1 MSESDIIFNR
11 KKVKYA
17 SLNELLPVTSLAN
30 KDEINVII
38 DSRSLFDFFYIDFY
52 KNMIPNLISSSNEVL
67 ASFYNYIAHYNN
79 FFNNLG
85 IYKINYFIIY
95 NSKEDEIRNSYDP
108 EFWDKKNSKGTK
120 LSFITFLLN
129 KAKEIS
135 KYFRNISVIDGQ
147 GIDNHFIPAVLCFKK
162 AINTN
167 KFTFIIS
174 EDEFFVQYSLLFK
187 NFYNIRA
194 STSDG
199 KIIKKNEFFKYVY
212 ERSSYKLKPNQE
224 IPEDDSLISMFLA
237 VSGYEDLESIGKYK
251 RKKTIDAFE
260 KVKCNHEEFF
270 NLFSEEEK
278 EEILDRLE
286 YMDIM
291 NVANKISEDHAISI
305 VAQINKN
312 DKLYRTALNNL
323 NSTHF
328 NGKINLNWLV

>member
-1 MSESDIIFNR
+1 MSNSDLIFNR
-11 KKVKYA
+11 KKVKYVN
-17 SLNELLPVTSLAN
+17 LNELLPVTSLSN

-52 KNMIPNLISSSNEVL
+52 KNMIPDFISSSNEVL

-79 FFNNLG
+79 FLNNLG
-85 IYKINYFIIY
+85 IYKINYFVIY
-95 NSKEDEIRNSYDP
+95 NSKEDEIRNDYDP

-120 LSFITFLLN
+120 IAFINFLLN

-135 KYFRNISVIDGQ
+135 KYFRNISIIDGQ
-147 GIDNHFIPAVLCFKK
+147 GIDNHFIPAVLCSKK
-162 AINTN
+162 AVNTN

-212 ERSSYKLKPNQE
+212 DRSSYKLKPNQE
-224 IPEDDSLISMFLA
+224 IPEDDSLIAMFLA
-237 VSGYEDLESIGKYK
+237 VSGYEDLPPIGKYK
-251 RKKTIDAFE
+251 RKKTIDSFE
-260 KVKCNHEEFF
+260 KVKCNQEEFL
-270 NLFSEEEK
+270 NLFSEEEQ
-278 EEILDRLE
+278 EEILNRLM

-291 NVANKISEDHAISI
+291 NVMDKISEDHAINI
-305 VAQINKN
+305 VSQINKN
-312 DKLYRTALNNL
+312 DKLYRGVLNTL

-328 NGKINLNWLV
+328 NVKINLNWLV